1 MGVYLLSVNGQGGKN
16 MSKTTKLM
24 NNKKMT
30 LIVSL
35 PKNDLALAKCAW
47 ENGADAVKMHINL
60 SHHASSTHFQS
71 LELERPFI
79 TALLKTSPVP
89 VGIVIADSTE
99 LAEEALNGILELPF
113 DFISLYGH
121 HMPISLGKGR
131 KIDTF
136 FAIDSTYSFEDVKRI
151 SSLGVADIIELS
163 IQKKENYG
171 SRLSLNSLLTYK
183 AFAENSKLP
192 TLLPSQLKLYPS
204 DVKSLYDAGV
214 KGIMIGAVVTGQT
227 VESLKEAVIS
237 FRKAI
242 DSL

>member
-1 MGVYLLSVNGQGGKN
+1 MGLYLLFINGQGGNN

-24 NNKKMT
+24 NSKKMT

-79 TALLKTSPVP
+79 TTLLKLSPVP
-89 VGIVIADSTE
+89 VGIVIADNTE
-99 LAEEALNGILELPF
+99 VAEETLNEILELPF

-121 HMPISLGKGR
+121 HMPIALGKHR
-131 KIDTF
+131 KMDTF
-136 FAIDSTYSFEDVKRI
+136 FAIDATYSFDDVKRI
-151 SSLGVADIIELS
+151 SSLGVADVIELS
-163 IQKKENYG
+163 SQKKENYG

-183 AFAENSKLP
+183 AFADSSKLP

-204 DVKSLYDAGV
+204 DVSALYEAGV
-214 KGIMIGAVVTGQT
+214 KGIMIGAVVTGHT
-227 VESLKEAVIS
+227 VETLKEAVIS

-242 DSL
+242 DNL